1 MPQQHLDELVEQTQ
15 AEINVLQLDYQALE
29 QDATADPDDRDV
41 YLALLQDQIDRNE
54 QYIDTLL
61 HNAGQI

>member
-29 QDATADPDDRDV
+29 QDATADPDEQDA